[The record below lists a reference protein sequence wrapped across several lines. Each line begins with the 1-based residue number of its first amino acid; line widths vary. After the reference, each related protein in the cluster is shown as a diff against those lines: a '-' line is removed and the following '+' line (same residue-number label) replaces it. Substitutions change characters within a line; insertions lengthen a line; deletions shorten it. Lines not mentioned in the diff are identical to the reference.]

1 MGSIHGFTSENR
13 RKKGKP
19 VSIKTLSKTAPEV
32 IREAA
37 SLIASK
43 GFGLMRGSTIADRL
57 GVFGIN
63 LSTAVCWAVHGS
75 PCRPRE
81 LNAVESE
88 HVAEALDLI
97 EDGLRMPIDA
107 YERRYADALPQ
118 HISHDLRCVA
128 WNLEAKLG
136 MVS

>member
-1 MGSIHGFTSENR
+1 MST
-13 RKKGKP
+13 
-19 VSIKTLSKTAPEV
+19 KTLSKTAPEV

-37 SLIASK
+37 SLIAAK
-43 GFGLMRGSTIADRL
+43 GFGLMRGNTTADRL

-63 LSTAVCWAVHGS
+63 LSTAVTWAVHGS

-81 LNAVESE
+81 LDDVEAE

-97 EDGLRMPIDA
+97 EDGLRMPIDV

-118 HISHDLRCVA
+118 HICHDLRCVA
-128 WNLEAKLG
+128 WNLEAEL
-136 MVS
+136 S

>member
-1 MGSIHGFTSENR
+1 VGSIHGFTSRNEG
-13 RKKGKP
+13 KKGKL
-19 VSIKTLSKTAPEV
+19 VSVKTLPKTAPEV

-37 SLIASK
+37 SLIAQK
-43 GFGLMRGSTIADRL
+43 GFGLMRGSTVADRL

-63 LSTAVCWAVHGS
+63 LSTAVTWAVHGS

-81 LNAVESE
+81 LNNIEAE

-107 YERRYADALPQ
+107 YERRYADSYPQ
-118 HISHDLRCVA
+118 HIAHDLRCVA
-128 WNLEAKLG
+128 WNLEAQLG
-136 MVS
+136 LA

>member
-19 VSIKTLSKTAPEV
+19 VSVKTLPKTAPEV

-37 SLIASK
+37 SLIAAK
-43 GFGLMRGSTIADRL
+43 GFGLMRGNTIADRL

-63 LSTAVCWAVHGS
+63 LSTAVSWAVHGS
-75 PCRPRE
+75 PCRPRDLTALE
-81 LNAVESE
+81 AE
-88 HVAEALDLI
+88 HVAEVLDLL
-97 EDGLRMPIDA
+97 EDDFRMPVDA

-118 HISHDLRCVA
+118 HISHDLRCAA
-128 WNLEAKLG
+128 WNLENALG
-136 MVS
+136 MAS